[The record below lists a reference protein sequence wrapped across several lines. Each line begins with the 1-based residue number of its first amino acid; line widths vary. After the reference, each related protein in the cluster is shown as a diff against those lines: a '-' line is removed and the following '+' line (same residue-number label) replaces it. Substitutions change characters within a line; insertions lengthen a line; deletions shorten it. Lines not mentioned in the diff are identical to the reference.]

1 MASTLHLIV
10 LNFFLSL
17 IPIVEAKFTIPFTIS
32 RGLHPALAFLSSLLA
47 GIFGAI
53 ILFLFLDFIHA
64 RLLKYSFYKR
74 SFNYAIVLIRKKEAR
89 IKDKMNKYGYLALIV
104 YVAIPL
110 PIVGVYSG
118 CIIAWLLNLPRRK
131 SILAISIG
139 AAISTLLVTLASV
152 GIISAFFA

>member
-1 MASTLHLIV
+1 
-10 LNFFLSL
+10 
-17 IPIVEAKFTIPFTIS
+17 
-32 RGLHPALAFLSSLLA
+32 
-47 GIFGAI
+47 
-53 ILFLFLDFIHA
+53 
-64 RLLKYSFYKR
+64 LKYSFYKR

>member
-17 IPIVEAKFTIPFTIS
+17 IPIVEAKFAIPFTIS

-89 IKDKMNKYGYLALIV
+89 IKDKMNI
-104 YVAIPL
+104 
-110 PIVGVYSG
+110 
-118 CIIAWLLNLPRRK
+118 
-131 SILAISIG
+131 
-139 AAISTLLVTLASV
+139 TLAELKYLMKMVLSMT
-152 GIISAFFA
+152 GTRQEKNSR